1 MIASQKDEIQGQR
14 TRNEELDMQKNQ
26 IMLAEERVKS
36 DLALTNERV
45 RSLEEQLRSTKS
57 DYQQSQ
63 NSLNEARDS
72 MNRLEIRISELT
84 SQLSDANMYKDMY
97 ERSQR
102 DADQKQRSHS
112 EQLFAKDK
120 EIMDLNEKISKL

>member
-26 IMLAEERVKS
+26 TMLAEERVKS

-57 DYQQSQ
+57 DY
-63 NSLNEARDS
+63 
-72 MNRLEIRISELT
+72 
-84 SQLSDANMYKDMY
+84 
-97 ERSQR
+97 
-102 DADQKQRSHS
+102 
-112 EQLFAKDK
+112 
-120 EIMDLNEKISKL
+120 

>member
-26 IMLAEERVKS
+26 TMLAEERVKS

-63 NSLNEARDS
+63 NSLNEARDG

-102 DADQKQRSHS
+102 DAEFEQRSHS

>member
-1 MIASQKDEIQGQR
+1 
-14 TRNEELDMQKNQ
+14 
-26 IMLAEERVKS
+26 
-36 DLALTNERV
+36 
-45 RSLEEQLRSTKS
+45 
-57 DYQQSQ
+57 
-63 NSLNEARDS
+63 

-102 DADQKQRSHS
+102 DNDQEQRSHS

-120 EIMDLNEKISKL
+120 EIMDLNDKISKLQDAEYDFNYKIE

>member
-1 MIASQKDEIQGQR
+1 
-14 TRNEELDMQKNQ
+14 MQKNQ
-26 IMLAEERVKS
+26 TMLAEERVKS

-63 NSLNEARDS
+63 NSLNEARDG

-102 DADQKQRSHS
+102 DAEFEQRSHS